1 MSAEKYVELL
11 LKYKSQVT
19 ALICVLVA
27 TLCFVG
33 GRMSVHIP
41 PKAVVCEAEIKTVD
55 KLFAQIKEAEKKH
68 IEELRTCH
76 DDEAKECQ
84 KRIVETIDD
93 FNSKKPSLDCRICK
107 AMKPQC
113 EKKGLWK

>member
-27 TLCFVG
+27 TLCFIG

-68 IEELRTCH
+68 IVELRKCH

-84 KRIVETIDD
+84 KRIVKAVND
-93 FNSKKPSLDCRICK
+93 FSTKKPSLDCRICK

>member
-19 ALICVLVA
+19 ALICILVA

-68 IEELRTCH
+68 IDELRECH
-76 DDEAKECQ
+76 DEEVKECQ

-93 FNSKKPSLDCRICK
+93 FNSKKFSLDCRICK
-107 AMKPQC
+107 AMQSQC
-113 EKKGLWK
+113 VKKGLWK

>member
-11 LKYKSQVT
+11 LKYKGQVT

-27 TLCFVG
+27 TLCFIG
-33 GRMSVHIP
+33 GRLSVHIP

-68 IEELRTCH
+68 IVELRKCH

-84 KRIVETIDD
+84 KRIVKAVND
-93 FNSKKPSLDCRICK
+93 FSAKKPSLDCRICK

>member
-27 TLCFVG
+27 TLCFIG
-33 GRMSVHIP
+33 GRLSVHIP

-68 IEELRTCH
+68 IVELRKCH

-84 KRIVETIDD
+84 KRIVKAVND
-93 FNSKKPSLDCRICK
+93 FSAKKPSLDCRICK